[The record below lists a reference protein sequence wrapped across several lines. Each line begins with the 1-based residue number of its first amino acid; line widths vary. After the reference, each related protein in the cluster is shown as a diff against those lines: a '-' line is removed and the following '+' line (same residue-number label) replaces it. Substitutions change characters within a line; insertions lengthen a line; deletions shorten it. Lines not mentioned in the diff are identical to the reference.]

1 MPALTVKNIP
11 DELYQKLKG
20 AAQAHRRSL
29 NSEIIY
35 CLETVLTPCK
45 MSAAERLQR
54 ARRLRRQ
61 IPAGKEVTPAIIEDA
76 IDQGRP

>member
-1 MPALTVKNIP
+1 MPALTIKNMP
-11 DELYQKLKG
+11 DELYQKLKD

-35 CLETVLTPCK
+35 CLETMLTPRK
-45 MSAAERLQR
+45 MSVAERLQR
-54 ARRLRRQ
+54 ARSLRQ
-61 IPAGKEVTPAIIEDA
+61 LIPAGKVTPADIEKA